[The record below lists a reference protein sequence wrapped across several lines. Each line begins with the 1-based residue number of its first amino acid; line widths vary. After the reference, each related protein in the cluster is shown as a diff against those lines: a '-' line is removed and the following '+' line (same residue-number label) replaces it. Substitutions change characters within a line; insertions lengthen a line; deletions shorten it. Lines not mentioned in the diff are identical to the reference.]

1 MSQKIRFTLIE
12 LLVVIA
18 IIGILAGML
27 LPALA
32 QARETGKRA
41 SCISNV
47 KQIALANTQY
57 AGDNGGYSSPY
68 SVGSMGAGTYWC
80 GKYVSGGYDYTD
92 REGFLVPYA
101 GGNGRVF
108 VCPNI
113 KAYENVD
120 VSDITK
126 IQTGGGYGYN
136 GYWLGGYGVGTSKPK
151 MPQPKLSS
159 VRDPSKVIAFGDNGR
174 VLSGGSMGSGF
185 NPASI
190 MYPRVLGSNG
200 ASYGD
205 DGSIHFRH
213 ARAANLGWV
222 DGHATVENLSHG
234 FLGSSET
241 HKSLL
246 IGFFGTKDEDFYS
259 TDGMRENREEPK
271 Q

>member
-1 MSQKIRFTLIE
+1 MATLLDPATRQLTHGPID
-12 LLVVIA
+12 
-18 IIGILAGML
+18 GCGSILASYGGGRISVELAHSKITNDL
-27 LPALA
+27 LPSQIEGERGTIQIDHLSTPRNVRIDYRGDVVRGSATEA
-32 QARETGKRA
+32 PRE
-41 SCISNV
+41 
-47 KQIALANTQY
+47 Q
-57 AGDNGGYSSPY
+57 
-68 SVGSMGAGTYWC
+68 
-80 GKYVSGGYDYTD
+80 
-92 REGFLVPYA
+92 
-101 GGNGRVF
+101 
-108 VCPNI
+108 
-113 KAYENVD
+113 
-120 VSDITK
+120 
-126 IQTGGGYGYN
+126 
-136 GYWLGGYGVGTSKPK
+136 
-151 MPQPKLSS
+151 
-159 VRDPSKVIAFGDNGR
+159 GDNGR

-246 IGFFGTKDEDFYS
+246 IGFFGTKDEDFYR
-259 TDGMRENREEPK
+259 TDGLREYREVPK

>member
-126 IQTGGGYGYN
+126 IQTGGG
-136 GYWLGGYGVGTSKPK
+136 T
-151 MPQPKLSS
+151 
-159 VRDPSKVIAFGDNGR
+159 ATTAT
-174 VLSGGSMGSGF
+174 GSADT
-185 NPASI
+185 ASE
-190 MYPRVLGSNG
+190 PR
-200 ASYGD
+200 
-205 DGSIHFRH
+205 
-213 ARAANLGWV
+213 
-222 DGHATVENLSHG
+222 
-234 FLGSSET
+234 
-241 HKSLL
+241 
-246 IGFFGTKDEDFYS
+246 
-259 TDGMRENREEPK
+259 NRRCRSRS
-271 Q
+271 

>member
-1 MSQKIRFTLIE
+1 M
-12 LLVVIA
+12 
-18 IIGILAGML
+18 
-27 LPALA
+27 
-32 QARETGKRA
+32 
-41 SCISNV
+41 
-47 KQIALANTQY
+47 
-57 AGDNGGYSSPY
+57 
-68 SVGSMGAGTYWC
+68 
-80 GKYVSGGYDYTD
+80 
-92 REGFLVPYA
+92 
-101 GGNGRVF
+101 
-108 VCPNI
+108 
-113 KAYENVD
+113 
-120 VSDITK
+120 SDITK

-246 IGFFGTKDEDFYS
+246 IGFFGTKDEDFYR
-259 TDGMRENREEPK
+259 TDGLREYREVPK